1 MGHFFDNMLL
11 LAILYLVGFILFLA
25 AYLTL
30 KDFSGQPPVKKDNQ
44 VDSSSSPGLKEGVR
58 ALPPTNADWAYCPLP
73 PFLAD
78 YCNCANGQSLG
89 EYTPRRVR

>member
-30 KDFSGQPPVKKDNQ
+30 KDFSGQPPVKKDK
-44 VDSSSSPGLKEGVR
+44 SSRLFF
-58 ALPPTNADWAYCPLP
+58 LPRTEKRGAGP
-73 PFLAD
+73 PP
-78 YCNCANGQSLG
+78 Y
-89 EYTPRRVR
+89 

>member
-30 KDFSGQPPVKKDNQ
+30 KDFSDQPPVKKDNQ
-44 VDSSSSPGLKEGVR
+44 ADSSS
-58 ALPPTNADWAYCPLP
+58 PPRTERRGAGP
-73 PFLAD
+73 PP
-78 YCNCANGQSLG
+78 Y
-89 EYTPRRVR
+89 

>member
-30 KDFSGQPPVKKDNQ
+30 KDFSGQPPVKKDK
-44 VDSSSSPGLKEGVR
+44 SSR
-58 ALPPTNADWAYCPLP
+58 FFFLPPDWKKGCRPSPLLMRIGHIAP
-73 PFLAD
+73 YLH
-78 YCNCANGQSLG
+78 S
-89 EYTPRRVR
+89 

>member
-44 VDSSSSPGLKEGVR
+44 ADSSSSPPRTERRGAG
-58 ALPPTNADWAYCPLP
+58 PPPY
-73 PFLAD
+73 
-78 YCNCANGQSLG
+78 
-89 EYTPRRVR
+89 